1 MKDNLDIIYEDQSIV
16 VINKPSGL
24 LSIQDR
30 YNDNIVNLKGMLRK
44 KYGDIF
50 VVHRLDRETSGAI
63 LFAKTAEAHKS
74 VNDQFT
80 EFKTTKIY
88 HAIAAGNLP
97 KDELLIDI
105 PLMVNPNGKG
115 GVVPSARGKEAFTK
129 VKVLERY
136 KNATLLECELL
147 TCRQHQIR
155 AHLKAIGYPLLV
167 DEFYGSNSNFMLST
181 IKKRFN
187 LQKNE
192 DEKPIIERV
201 TLHSFR
207 LGIIHPDTNVEM
219 FFEAPY
225 QKDFDVTIKLL
236 RKYAAISKYSVAG
249 L

>member
-16 VINKPSGL
+16 VVNKPSGL

-30 YNDNIVNLKGMLRK
+30 YNDNIINLKGMLRK

-50 VVHRLDRETSGAI
+50 VVHRLDRDTSGAI
-63 LFAKTAEAHKS
+63 IFAKTAEAHKNI
-74 VNDQFT
+74 NDQFT
-80 EFKTTKIY
+80 DLKTTKIY

-97 KDELLIDI
+97 KDEILIDI

-115 GVVPSARGKEAFTK
+115 GVVPSARGKEAYTK
-129 VKVLERY
+129 VKVLERF

-147 TCRQHQIR
+147 TGRQHQIR

-167 DEFYGSNSNFMLST
+167 DEFYGTNSNFMLST

-187 LQKNE
+187 MQKNE

-201 TLHSFR
+201 TLHSFK

>member
-16 VINKPSGL
+16 VVNKPSGL

-50 VVHRLDRETSGAI
+50 VVHRLDRDTSGAI
-63 LFAKTAEAHKS
+63 IFAKTAEAHKNI
-74 VNDQFT
+74 NDQFT
-80 EFKTTKIY
+80 DLKTTKIY

-97 KDELLIDI
+97 KDEILIDI

-115 GVVPSARGKEAFTK
+115 GVVPSARGKEAYTK
-129 VKVLERY
+129 VKVLERF

-147 TCRQHQIR
+147 TGRQHQIR

-167 DEFYGSNSNFMLST
+167 DEFYGTNSNFMLST

-187 LQKNE
+187 MQKNE

-201 TLHSFR
+201 TLHSFK